1 MRWRYPLLLVTSLL
15 GTTCAFGQQFEGAA
29 AVRSDFERYWEAV
42 RHKDTQAQLDALDPR
57 MFELVS
63 RERLADGM
71 ERSARDSTVRIT
83 TGPAT
88 DVVLTGPFPNGDQ
101 RFAGV
106 SFGFTM
112 RMVLANEPD
121 TDVGRKNAFLL
132 EMLGRQYGPA
142 NVALDPVDG
151 AFIITTTRKLVAVR
165 RPGVDRWRF
174 LEHGKDMAGVY
185 RTLVPE
191 ELLVRLFPQ
200 DH

>member
-1 MRWRYPLLLVTSLL
+1 MRWRAPLLL
-15 GTTCAFGQQFEGAA
+15 CAFLVIVAKGFGQQTEGVA
-29 AVRSDFERYWEAV
+29 AVRTDFERYWEAV
-42 RHKDTQAQLDALDPR
+42 RQKDAQAQLDALDPR
-57 MFELVS
+57 MFDLVP
-63 RERLADGM
+63 RERLADGL

-83 TGPAT
+83 TGAAT
-88 DVVLTGPFPNGDQ
+88 DVVLTGPFTSGEQ

-132 EMLGRQYGPA
+132 EMLGRQYGAA
-142 NVALDPVDG
+142 NVSLDPTDG
-151 AFIITTTRKLVAVR
+151 AFVITTTRKLVAVR
-165 RPGVDRWRF
+165 RPGVDHWRF

-185 RTLVPE
+185 RSLVPD

-200 DH
+200 EH